1 MNNKA
6 LLSMLRVINHAEL
19 GKKTFLVGMTCRVI
33 ERVLEILP
41 ILFCFYWV
49 NQAVLNPVSSTDS
62 WLISAQDYFLVL
74 LVIFLVQLIFSYFGQ
89 LFSFSGSYR
98 IMQSYRVKLLNKL
111 RLLPL
116 SNLTKAHSGNYL
128 RLFQEDIK
136 RVEGI
141 FSHVAPDLISALVAP
156 LLILIAFTYFAP
168 WYGGGVLLA
177 IPIAMFGMFWTR
189 RKFQQVIKDKHL
201 AYQKSANLVSDYLE
215 ALKTLRLFAKT
226 AQWLDKIY
234 AHLEMTKQQS
244 MRLELWGAGP
254 VVMYKLL
261 LELALVFCILGV
273 AIQFDNQ
280 QGLVTGTLCLFLL
293 FKLLGPLQ
301 ETGEYLTMLRLGLE
315 SEKKLDEVM
324 NMVQL
329 TEPKAP
335 KMPSGFEIEFD
346 KVTLKLN
353 GKVLVNELSIWVEQ
367 GAYIAVVGASGSGK
381 TTLLNLIARFADPN
395 FGKVKIGGL
404 TLPEIGTNNIHDLVT
419 MVFQDFQLIDASILD
434 NILLGNHNATIEQVR
449 GVCKMAHCL
458 EFIEKL
464 PKGFDTRVGARGTLL
479 SGGQRQRIALARA
492 LLKDSPILLLDE
504 FNSALDAESQQL
516 LNDICKKNFANKTLI
531 SVAHRL
537 DSVVDADLI
546 LVMEKGQLKESGK
559 HVALLEKQGLYHALW
574 QSQYH

>member
-1 MNNKA
+1 
-6 LLSMLRVINHAEL
+6 MLRVINHAEL

-244 MRLELWGAGP
+244 MRSELWGAGP

-434 NILLGNHNATIEQVR
+434 NILLGNHNATIEQVQ

>member
-1 MNNKA
+1 
-6 LLSMLRVINHAEL
+6 MLRVINHAEL

-215 ALKTLRLFAKT
+215 ALKTLRLFAKS

>member
-1 MNNKA
+1 
-6 LLSMLRVINHAEL
+6 MLRVINHAEL

-177 IPIAMFGMFWTR
+177 IPIAMFGMYWTR

-215 ALKTLRLFAKT
+215 ALKTLRLFAKS

-254 VVMYKLL
+254 VVIYKLL

-504 FNSALDAESQQL
+504 FNSALDAESQQI

-531 SVAHRL
+531 TVAHRL

>member
-177 IPIAMFGMFWTR
+177 IPIAMFGMYWTR

-215 ALKTLRLFAKT
+215 ALKTLRLFAKS

-254 VVMYKLL
+254 VVIYKLL

-353 GKVLVNELSIWVEQ
+353 GKVLGNELSIWVEQ

-419 MVFQDFQLIDASILD
+419 MVFQDFQLIDASI
-434 NILLGNHNATIEQVR
+434 
-449 GVCKMAHCL
+449 
-458 EFIEKL
+458 
-464 PKGFDTRVGARGTLL
+464 
-479 SGGQRQRIALARA
+479 
-492 LLKDSPILLLDE
+492 
-504 FNSALDAESQQL
+504 
-516 LNDICKKNFANKTLI
+516 
-531 SVAHRL
+531 
-537 DSVVDADLI
+537 
-546 LVMEKGQLKESGK
+546 
-559 HVALLEKQGLYHALW
+559 
-574 QSQYH
+574 

>member
-177 IPIAMFGMFWTR
+177 IPIAMFGMYWTR

-254 VVMYKLL
+254 VVIYKLL

-273 AIQFDNQ
+273 AIQFDDQ

-367 GAYIAVVGASGSGK
+367 GAHIAVVGASGSGK

-419 MVFQDFQLIDASILD
+419 MVFQDFQLIDASIVD
-434 NILLGNHNATIEQVR
+434 NILLGNHNATIEQVQ

-531 SVAHRL
+531 TVAHRL

>member
-1 MNNKA
+1 
-6 LLSMLRVINHAEL
+6 
-19 GKKTFLVGMTCRVI
+19 
-33 ERVLEILP
+33 
-41 ILFCFYWV
+41 
-49 NQAVLNPVSSTDS
+49 
-62 WLISAQDYFLVL
+62 
-74 LVIFLVQLIFSYFGQ
+74 
-89 LFSFSGSYR
+89 
-98 IMQSYRVKLLNKL
+98 
-111 RLLPL
+111 
-116 SNLTKAHSGNYL
+116 
-128 RLFQEDIK
+128 
-136 RVEGI
+136 

-177 IPIAMFGMFWTR
+177 IPIAMFGMYWTR

-254 VVMYKLL
+254 VVIYKLL

-346 KVTLKLN
+346 KVTLKL
-353 GKVLVNELSIWVEQ
+353 
-367 GAYIAVVGASGSGK
+367 
-381 TTLLNLIARFADPN
+381 
-395 FGKVKIGGL
+395 
-404 TLPEIGTNNIHDLVT
+404 
-419 MVFQDFQLIDASILD
+419 
-434 NILLGNHNATIEQVR
+434 
-449 GVCKMAHCL
+449 
-458 EFIEKL
+458 
-464 PKGFDTRVGARGTLL
+464 
-479 SGGQRQRIALARA
+479 
-492 LLKDSPILLLDE
+492 
-504 FNSALDAESQQL
+504 
-516 LNDICKKNFANKTLI
+516 
-531 SVAHRL
+531 
-537 DSVVDADLI
+537 
-546 LVMEKGQLKESGK
+546 
-559 HVALLEKQGLYHALW
+559 
-574 QSQYH
+574 

>member
-49 NQAVLNPVSSTDS
+49 NQALLNPVSSTDS

-177 IPIAMFGMFWTR
+177 IPIAMFGMYWTR

-254 VVMYKLL
+254 VVIYKLL

-353 GKVLVNELSIWVEQ
+353 GKVLVNELSILVEQ
-367 GAYIAVVGASGSGK
+367 GAHIAVVGASGSGK

-419 MVFQDFQLIDASILD
+419 MVFQDFQLIDASIVD
-434 NILLGNHNATIEQVR
+434 NILLGNHNATIEQVQ

-516 LNDICKKNFANKTLI
+516 LNDICKNNFANKTLI
-531 SVAHRL
+531 TVAHRL

-559 HVALLEKQGLYHALW
+559 HVALLEKKGLYHALW